1 MIVVFILVR
10 LLLIAALVFVIGYV
24 FGNFSRK
31 KSLTTLAK
39 ISTILLVAM
48 VIIGNVFAFRFAGW
62 RNGRHQHQQE
72 QCYFHRGDS
81 TAIK

>member
-24 FGNFSRK
+24 WGNFSKK

-39 ISTILLVAM
+39 ISTILLVVM
-48 VIIGNVFAFRFAGW
+48 VIVGNIFAFRFAGW
-62 RNGRHQHQQE
+62 RNGRNHHQQE
-72 QCYFHRGDS
+72 QCYFQRGDS
-81 TAIK
+81 TTIK